1 MIDASGEV
9 HVLLTSE
16 SRASSSRYEVV
27 IGSTANNDSAL
38 KRIDNGITEE
48 VVRRNNTGHLKG
60 GESRSFWIEVENGHL
75 LFGSGEQVM
84 AI

>member
-27 IGSTANNDSAL
+27 IGSTANKDTVL
-38 KRIDNGITEE
+38 RRIYNGSTEE
-48 VVRRNNTGHLKG
+48 VARRSNTGHLKG
-60 GESRSFWIEVENGHL
+60 QESRSFWIEVENGHL
-75 LFGSGEQVM
+75 LFGSGELVM
-84 AI
+84 AV